1 MVVVRDPNG
10 NKIKTPDRWS
20 NCSTRIFQR
29 IIYEWQP
36 ELPIKDR
43 SRLLLFSILIDRP
56 QELIA
61 ESTDP
66 DLEAALYE
74 CTRFVYE
81 DPTDFTKL
89 PVPESIELAGI
100 PIQLRKDLGRMT
112 IGQNIHVRG
121 ELNDNAL
128 VKTAD
133 DKLFAKRV
141 STTAAIYL
149 QPQFDTQVQLSFG
162 GGSQKV
168 PFDFHSAL
176 SLEQIIL
183 EMPITEIYPV
193 GFFFLSQLYHSGRPS
208 LKNWILTKLRRI
220 SAALQSLSWP
230 RSINW
235 RTQS

>member
-1 MVVVRDPNG
+1 MVIVKDPNG
-10 NKIKTPDRWS
+10 NKIATPDRWS

-36 ELPIKDR
+36 ELAIKDR
-43 SRLLLFSILIDRP
+43 SRLLLFSILIDKP
-56 QELIA
+56 EQLIA
-61 ESTDP
+61 ESSDP
-66 DLEAALYE
+66 ALEAALYE

-89 PVPESIELAGI
+89 PVPEEITIAGV
-100 PIQLRKDLGRMT
+100 PIKLKRDLGRMT

-149 QPQFDTQVQLSFG
+149 QPQFDAMIQLQVG
-162 GGSQKV
+162 KM
-168 PFDFHSAL
+168 PFDFDSAKQ
-176 SLEQIIL
+176 LEQIIL
-183 EMPITEIYPV
+183 EMPITEVYPV
-193 GFFFLSQLYHSGRPS
+193 GFFFLNQLYLSGQPS
-208 LKNWILTKLRRI
+208 LKSWSLTTLRRTL
-220 SAALQSLSWP
+220 AALRSLTWRRSTGSPIQS
-230 RSINW
+230 
-235 RTQS
+235 